1 ILDGF
6 WMVIAF
12 LVTSAFV
19 KGIPGQLVLLVQVI
33 GGLLVVGAL
42 VLLWVVFHK
51 HHAHS
56 VIQESRWAAAL
67 RHVIEGLHM
76 MGNGRTLTQTTLI
89 SLVYLLLQILS
100 FYALMKADGFD
111 LSFWV
116 AAGVLTIIRFAT
128 VVPNAPGN
136 LGVFQASCVLAMGL
150 FDVERNAA

>member
-1 ILDGF
+1 
-6 WMVIAF
+6 
-12 LVTSAFV
+12 
-19 KGIPGQLVLLVQVI
+19 
-33 GGLLVVGAL
+33 
-42 VLLWVVFHK
+42 
-51 HHAHS
+51 S

-136 LGVFQASCVLAMGL
+136 LGVFQASCVLGMGL
-150 FDVERNAA
+150 FDVERNAAKSFSFVVFFALTLPLLVGGAVAMALTGLKIGELHHRARQGVAVDRSGSV